1 MDNLRFFEI
10 YRSSEY
16 LGLLFDGILISAG
29 LTIAAGLLG
38 VALALVLASVRY
50 WQVPIYQ
57 LVCCCLCGLYSE
69 HPAHCPII
77 FYRVRA
83 TRGAWLHLAI
93 LGSRF
98 TCSDDKLL
106 WLFCR
111 NFSKRFCIHTC
122 WPARGRG
129 SVEPIEENDIPAYR
143 PTADGHYHVP
153 LIK

>member
-1 MDNLRFFEI
+1 MDSLRFFEI

-38 VALALVLASVRY
+38 VAVALVLASSDIGKCR
-50 WQVPIYQ
+50 
-57 LVCCCLCGLYSE
+57 LLMVCCCLCGLYSE

-93 LGSRF
+93 LGSCF
-98 TCSDDKLL
+98 TCSNDKLL

-111 NFSKRFCIHTC
+111 NFSKWFCIHTC
-122 WPARGRG
+122 WPAGGRG
-129 SVEPIEENDIPAYR
+129 GIEPIEKRYSGISSYR
-143 PTADGHYHVP
+143 KP
-153 LIK
+153 LSRCFHR